1 MPELAGTGVAGF
13 VMPSRMNKMH
23 FPWTFDADRQK
34 HPPVGGDWDMC
45 FRQDRERESAIVAK
59 TVPEGRVLAKT
70 PEIPMKPRLG
80 FDNSKNGILELSLS

>member
-1 MPELAGTGVAGF
+1 
-13 VMPSRMNKMH
+13 
-23 FPWTFDADRQK
+23 
-34 HPPVGGDWDMC
+34 MC